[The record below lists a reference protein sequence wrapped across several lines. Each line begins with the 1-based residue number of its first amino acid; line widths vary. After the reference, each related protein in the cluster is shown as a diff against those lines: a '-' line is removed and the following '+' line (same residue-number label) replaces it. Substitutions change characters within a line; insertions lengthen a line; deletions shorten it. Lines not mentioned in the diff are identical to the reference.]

1 MEKHIVESE
10 NAARIWNWL
19 QTRDG
24 LAIWMSINLSN
35 PGASWTTPV
44 NNADGTPTTKPTWQ
58 ADDKPM
64 RIITDPAEVVV
75 SVDEEVKRFH
85 VAVRVGNQ
93 GMTLKCTDGATRRI
107 RREVMNAGDNAFY
120 RFDYETQEAVIMKP
134 KSMVPIAEYI
144 ANLQPQK
151 EV

>member
-1 MEKHIVESE
+1 MDKHIVASE
-10 NAARIWNWL
+10 NAQRIWEWL
-19 QTRDG
+19 QTRGG

-44 NNADGTPTTKPTWQ
+44 NDAGGKPTEKPTWQ
-58 ADDKPM
+58 ADSKPY

-85 VAVRVGNQ
+85 IGVRMGSQ
-93 GMTLKCTDGATRRI
+93 GMTMKVTDGGTRRI
-107 RREVMNAGDNAFY
+107 RAEVAKAGKGAY
-120 RFDYETQEAVIMKP
+120 YLFDFDTQEAVIMKP